1 LKKGSISIQPL
12 QKGFVIHRMNHEALL
27 LWRNKITAHPLYN
40 RLQSL
45 DDLRIFASHHVFA
58 VWDFMSLLKSLQQQ
72 LTCTEVPWRPVGNAS
87 TRFLINEIVTGEESD
102 VDPDGKRC
110 SHFELYLAAMKEMGA
125 NTAAIEQLLHLL
137 SQGVPVREALRQ
149 LELPSAILDVCKF
162 TFDVIEHAPAHVQ
175 AAVFTYGREDLIPD
189 MFHELVQQHKQQHP
203 DKLNTFTYY
212 LERHIEVDGDHHSH
226 LAKEMVTNLCGADE
240 SKWEEAR
247 LFAERSLEMRYQ
259 LWEGVLRQLE
269 TIPAV

>member
-1 LKKGSISIQPL
+1 MYLNCYTLMDHSSLNSWRTRITEHALYRNIKTIEDL
-12 QKGFVIHRMNHEALL
+12 QV
-27 LWRNKITAHPLYN
+27 
-40 RLQSL
+40 
-45 DDLRIFASHHVFA
+45 FAAHHVFA

-72 LTCTEVPWRPVGNAS
+72 LTCIGVPWRPVGNAS

-102 VDPDGKRC
+102 VDPHGNRC

-125 NTAAIEQLLHLL
+125 NTAVIEQLLHLL
-137 SQGVPVREALRQ
+137 SQNVPVREAFRQ
-149 LELPSAILDVCKF
+149 LELPSSIIEFCNF

-226 LAKEMVTNLCGADE
+226 LAKEMVTHLCGADE

-247 LFAERSLEMRYQ
+247 LFAERSLEMRYR
-259 LWEGVLRQLE
+259 LWEGVLSQLE